1 MGIFSGAGFLPP
13 NWGEKSRSMLDDEAE
28 DDADLDLKLRVLPQF
43 RCVDHPADYQIDYNS
58 MIDFLEEEHMRREV
72 FTTRRGRN

>member
-13 NWGEKSRSMLDDEAE
+13 NWGEKSRLEDEAE

-43 RCVDHPADYQIDYNS
+43 RCVDHPADY
-58 MIDFLEEEHMRREV
+58 
-72 FTTRRGRN
+72 